1 MSNKLLDTL
10 IIGAGPAGLTAGL
23 YTARSRLKTV
33 IVERL
38 APGGQIALTDWIEN
52 YPGFEQGIKG
62 MDLVQHMHN
71 HAVNAGAEIMSGEVK
86 ALESDRN
93 VKIVYVDDKWFEAK
107 TVIVASGASFK
118 RLGVKGEEEF
128 IGRGVSFCATCDAP
142 FYKDLTVA
150 VVGGGDTAVQEA
162 LYLTKFAKKVYLIHR
177 RDKLRAT
184 KVLQERL
191 FNNEK
196 VEIIWSS
203 TVDEVKGD
211 SLLKGVT
218 LCCLET
224 GEKRDLR
231 VDGLFVFVGLRPNSG
246 FLKGVVDM
254 DSEGFVLV
262 DEKLET
268 SAPGIFA
275 AGDVRRKILRQVS
288 TAVGDGAA
296 AAHAAELYIER
307 HFS

>member
-1 MSNKLLDTL
+1 MAKKLFDTV

-23 YTARSRLKTV
+23 YTARSRLQT
-33 IVERL
+33 IIFERL

-52 YPGFEQGIKG
+52 YPGFESGIKG
-62 MDLVQHMHN
+62 IDLVQHMHS
-71 HAVNAGAEIMSGEVK
+71 HALKAGAEITTGEVK
-86 ALESDRN
+86 ALETDRN
-93 VKIVYVDDKWFEAK
+93 LKVIYVEDKWIEAK
-107 TVIVASGASFK
+107 AVIIASGASFK
-118 RLGVKGEEEF
+118 RLGIKGEEEF

-162 LYLTKFAKKVYLIHR
+162 IYLTKFAKKVYLIHR

-191 FNNEK
+191 FQNEK

-203 TVDEVKGD
+203 TVEELRGEG
-211 SLLKGVT
+211 LLKEIT
-218 LCCLET
+218 ICCLET
-224 GEKRDLR
+224 GEKKSLR
-231 VDGLFVFVGLRPNSG
+231 VDGLFVFVGLRPNTA

-254 DSEGFVLV
+254 DSDGFILV
-262 DEKLET
+262 DDKLET
-268 SAPGIFA
+268 SSPGIFA

-307 HFS
+307 HF